1 MDLRQ
6 CEVLVDLSETKNI
19 SRTAERL
26 GYSQPGVSHILK
38 TLEDECGF
46 QLAVRQKYGLELTPM
61 AEQLLPA
68 VRGLLE
74 RSENLKQTVS
84 AINGLEEGI
93 VSIGAYSSISIHLLP
108 RILRDFTKK
117 HPTIQF
123 KIKEGGVDQIL
134 KDLRDHSVD
143 FAFMSVPDFFDGD
156 FFPLMDDPLVA
167 IFPKNNEYAKSH
179 KKLMVSDLKEMN
191 YILSAAGNDYDIFA
205 VLEKSD
211 VASAANYSFLDDR
224 SIISMVGSGLGV
236 SILSDLIIRGY
247 RKNLAILPLY
257 PPAKRVL
264 GIACP
269 DKSLLSPA
277 AETFIEFAKNY
288 F

>member
-46 QLAVRQKYGLELTPM
+46 QLAVRQKYGLEMTPM

-179 KKLMVSDLKEMN
+179 KKLIVSDLKEMN

-205 VLEKSD
+205 VLKKSA
-211 VASAANYSFLDDR
+211 VASATNYSFLDDR